1 MMKCIRNEKGIALV
15 TSLLLSLIALI
26 IVLAVLY
33 LVTQGIQGSGASKRY
48 STALQAS
55 YGGVDV
61 FTKNI
66 IPEIVS
72 GTITST
78 LESNLHD
85 VLNPQ
90 FDDTHPNCL
99 SQKLLNSTADWDTSS
114 VCGADAKINDPKQHP
129 DATFTL
135 AGLPL
140 QPNYTI
146 YTQVVDTVKGNS
158 DTSSYSDYLD
168 SGSGVTGSS
177 TSVSPMHMPA
187 LYTIEV
193 QGEKQTNATEKAR
206 LSVLYMY

>member
-1 MMKCIRNEKGIALV
+1 MMICIRNEKGIALV
-15 TSLLLSLIALI
+15 TSLLLSLLALV
-26 IVLAVLY
+26 IVMAVLY
-33 LVTQGIQGSGASKRY
+33 LVTQSTQGSGASKRY
-48 STALQAS
+48 SNAMQAS

-61 FTKNI
+61 FTRNI
-66 IPEIVS
+66 IPEIVG
-72 GTITST
+72 GTVTST

-85 VLNPQ
+85 VLNAQ
-90 FDDTHPNCL
+90 FDSSHPDCL
-99 SQKLLNSTADWDTSS
+99 SQKLLKSTADWDTTS
-114 VCGADAKINDPKQHP
+114 VCGADAKENDPKQHP

-140 QPNYTI
+140 QPGYKI
-146 YTQVVDTVKGNS
+146 FTQVVDTVQGNS

-177 TSVSPMHMPA
+177 SSISPMHMPA